1 MDDKFFDRMDEALT
15 GWRDPVAQLREMLE
29 KDALVLYCQPIRALS
44 GPPGYP
50 LAEMLV
56 RMGAEEKA
64 LLPPGDF
71 LPVFEHY
78 RMMPQ
83 LDRWV
88 VRHVAQRL
96 ARGSRV
102 PELSINVSSQTF
114 DDPEFPAF
122 FEAQVKS
129 AGVAA
134 RSILF
139 EIDESDAL
147 ARPEAAVRF
156 AAAVKA
162 VGGGLMIDGFGRRA
176 VSFAVLK
183 TLRVDY
189 IKVDGAI
196 TRKLLTSDAASAK
209 MKAVVRVAE
218 VIGAGVIAEFVED
231 PDVLVRLK
239 ALDVGYAQ
247 GFGVY
252 QPHPLDSVLG

>member
-1 MDDKFFDRMDEALT
+1 MDEALT
-15 GWRDPVAQLREMLE
+15 GWPDPVAQLRETLE
-29 KDALVLYCQPIRALS
+29 NDALVLYCQPIRALS

-71 LPVFEHY
+71 LPVYEHY

-88 VRHVAQRL
+88 VRRVVERL
-96 ARGSRV
+96 ARGSKV
-102 PELSINVSSQTF
+102 PRLTINVSGQTI
-114 DDPEFPAF
+114 DDAQFPAF
-122 FEAQVKS
+122 FAAQLKTS
-129 AGVAA
+129 RVAA
-134 RSILF
+134 GSILF

-147 ARPEAAVRF
+147 ARPQSVARF
-156 AAAVKA
+156 AGDMRSA
-162 VGGGLMIDGFGRRA
+162 GGGLLIDGFGRRA
-176 VSFAVLK
+176 VSFSVLK
-183 TLRVDY
+183 SLRVDF
-189 IKVDGAI
+189 IKVDGSI
-196 TRKLLTSDAASAK
+196 TRRLLTNEVACNK
-209 MKAVVRVAE
+209 MKAIVRVAE
-218 VIGAGVIAEFVED
+218 AIGAGVIAEFVED

-252 QPHPLDSVLG
+252 QPQPIDSVLG